1 MRFRKFKEEEPGLG
15 ITPLIDIVFLLLIF
29 FVLTSHFNVA
39 SGVPIR
45 LPKVTEKAYDSN
57 EQKIILVIDRRGRTY
72 LKGELIDM
80 KNLGPKLKGLVKK
93 AGIVHLLLEADKN
106 VKHGRVVQVMD
117 LAKRAGVASIIIA
130 AQWEPEKVY

>member
-1 MRFRKFKEEEPGLG
+1 LG
-15 ITPLIDIVFLLLIF
+15 IAPLVDIVFLLLIF

-45 LPKVTEKAYDSN
+45 LPKVTERAYDSS
-57 EQKIILVIDRRGRTY
+57 EQKITLVIDRRGRTY

-80 KNLGPKLKGLVKK
+80 KNLGPKLKGFVKK

-130 AQWEPEKVY
+130 AQWEPEKGY